1 MFWIKTQ
8 SRTER
13 KLSQMHDLLARSF
26 SNVKNDTQKLFQWL
40 NYLHQKNLEQ
50 QSQIKQLQLE
60 ISYIPKRP
68 EDIRRIVDS
77 YYSFGS
83 IMERIKLINEKVD
96 ALSAKKESAKES
108 IGQPQAHSQ
117 AYPEIHKIEQRLSQ
131 LEEQKK
137 ATIREKVVKRVTRN
151 SKEYVKNLMLSYIRK
166 YTQIGALQL
175 KDMVVYD
182 QGLCSKSS
190 FYRLLDEIES
200 MEEIGTVKKGKQ
212 KYYLY
217 KQIRE
222 H

>member
-1 MFWIKTQ
+1 MFWLKAQ
-8 SRTER
+8 SHTEK
-13 KLSQMHDLLARSF
+13 KLSQMQGLLIRSF
-26 SNVKNDTQKLFQWL
+26 SNVKNDTQKLFQWA
-40 NYLHQKNLEQ
+40 NYLHQKSMNQEN
-50 QSQIKQLQLE
+50 QIKQLKLE
-60 ISYIPKRP
+60 LSYIPKNP

-77 YYSFGS
+77 YYSFDS

-96 ALSAKKESAKES
+96 SISAKKESAAGS
-108 IGQPQAHSQ
+108 AIQPQTYAPE
-117 AYPEIHKIEQRLSQ
+117 YPEITKIEQRLSQ

-151 SKEYVKNLMLSYIRK
+151 SKEYVKNLILAYIRK

-190 FYRLLDEIES
+190 FYRLLDEIELS
-200 MEEIGTVKKGKQ
+200 DEIGTVKKGKQ

-217 KQIRE
+217 KQVRE